1 MSETFGI
8 NFSILKGEQLKSRLG
23 EAIQLNNQFKLAH
36 HMDNIFGKN
45 RPQAVAA
52 EKPVDAND
60 GKLEKLV
67 RYVIETNAVLNTQV
81 ISLTK

>member
-1 MSETFGI
+1 
-8 NFSILKGEQLKSRLG
+8 
-23 EAIQLNNQFKLAH
+23 
-36 HMDNIFGKN
+36 MDNIFGKN

-81 ISLTK
+81 ISLPT